1 MPKIAVLVGTTL
13 GNAEYISDELI
24 NLIEQKNHQTEQHLQ
39 PNLDD
44 ICTDNFWL
52 LVCSTHG
59 AGDLPD
65 NIQPLYEQIHTQ
77 KPDLSNINFAVCA
90 IGDSSYDTFCQG
102 PEMLIRAFEQQGA
115 KPFVDKIQIDI
126 QVHSLPEEPAAA
138 WLQQW
143 INNI

>member
-1 MPKIAVLVGTTL
+1 MAKIAVLVGTTL

-24 NLIEQKNHQTEQHLQ
+24 SLIEQKNHQTEQHLQ

-44 ICTDNFWL
+44 IDADNLWL

-65 NIQPLYEQIHTQ
+65 NIQPLFEQIQAQ
-77 KPDLSNINFAVCA
+77 KPDLSKINFAVCA

-102 PEMLIRAFEQQGA
+102 PEALIALIQQQGA
-115 KPFVDKIQIDI
+115 TPFVDKIQIDI
-126 QVHSLPEEPAAA
+126 QQYSMPEDPAVE
-138 WLQQW
+138 WLKQW
-143 INNI
+143 IEKI